1 MENKLDYLAAKEE
14 ELRKLNEQLD
24 KKKDFIMKQP
34 IRTEEESFAEESKYS
49 VGIADDDE
57 EEDDM
62 AAFKGVQLNAN
73 QSEDGGDYEDENFDD
88 SREGAKLA
96 ASQNLNNAIDW
107 QKKYK
112 ALEAEYHEQTKT
124 VNFQKAKIAALQTE
138 LEETLQQMAQKEIE
152 LHSIEKDSQKASN

>member
-1 MENKLDYLAAKEE
+1 
-14 ELRKLNEQLD
+14 
-24 KKKDFIMKQP
+24 
-34 IRTEEESFAEESKYS
+34 
-49 VGIADDDE
+49 
-57 EEDDM
+57 M

-96 ASQNLNNAIDW
+96 ASQNLNSAIDW

-124 VNFQKAKIAALQTE
+124 VNF
-138 LEETLQQMAQKEIE
+138 
-152 LHSIEKDSQKASN
+152 